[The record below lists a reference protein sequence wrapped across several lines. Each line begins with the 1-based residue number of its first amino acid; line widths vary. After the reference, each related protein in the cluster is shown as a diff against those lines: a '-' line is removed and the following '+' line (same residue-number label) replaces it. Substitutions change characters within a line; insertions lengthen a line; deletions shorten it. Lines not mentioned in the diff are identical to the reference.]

1 MTAERA
7 LLRHQLRSLRRG
19 SLIWAFVFALLTVS
33 SAAGYRSTYETV
45 AERLRLARTLG
56 SNAGLQAI
64 FGHAYRLDTVGGFT
78 AWRAGG
84 LLALAGGI
92 WGLLAGT
99 RLMRGEEEEGRL
111 ELVLAGALRPSRA
124 AAVALVTL
132 GIAAFTVFLGATIG
146 ALLGGSGSDGW
157 SAAQSV
163 YCGMAFTMPV
173 VMFMAVGALWSQLAG
188 TRRLAAALAG
198 GTFGAA
204 FLLRVA
210 GDSSTSAEWLRS
222 FTPLGWAEQLRP
234 LTSERPLP
242 LVPLLALIALLCA
255 TSLAVAARRD
265 LGSSPIRA
273 VDERPP
279 RLAGLSSIPG
289 QVARTGWTTA
299 AGWAASLGIAAFI
312 FGLISEGV
320 AKIAEESPSFQRTAS
335 HIRGANI
342 LTAAGYVGVTFLMI
356 MAGLSVLVATEIS
369 AAREEEATG
378 RLDELLV
385 RPVGRRE
392 WLASRIGVGIA
403 FVALAAFAVAI
414 FGFFGTVAA
423 GADVGIGKLL
433 EGALNCI
440 PVPVFYMGL
449 GTLALGLIPRAAP
462 PVALG
467 LVAGLFLLEL
477 IGSAIGLPDWL
488 LWLSPFDHVAFVPGG
503 SIDVVPALILV
514 ALGGLAALGGIE
526 AFARRDLVPA

>member
-1 MTAERA
+1 VTAERA
-7 LLRHQLRSLRRG
+7 LLRHHLRSIRRG
-19 SLIWAFVFALLTVS
+19 SLIWAFVFALLVVT
-33 SAAGYRSTYETV
+33 SAAGYRTTYETP
-45 AERLRLARTLG
+45 AERLVLVHTLG
-56 SNAGLQAI
+56 ENAGLQAI
-64 FGHAYRLDTVGGFT
+64 FGHAYALDTVGGFT

-92 WGLLAGT
+92 WGLLVAT
-99 RLMRGEEEEGRL
+99 RLMRGEEEEGRF
-111 ELVLAGALRPSRA
+111 ELVLAGTLRPARA
-124 AAVALVTL
+124 AAVVLVALAA
-132 GIAAFTVFLGATIG
+132 GAFTVFVGATIG
-146 ALLGGSGSDGW
+146 ALLGGSGSGGW
-157 SAAQSV
+157 SAAQSL
-163 YCGMAFTMPV
+163 YCGMALTMPV
-173 VMFMAVGALWSQLAG
+173 VVFMAVGALWSQLAG
-188 TRRLAAALAG
+188 ARRLAAALAG
-198 GTFGAA
+198 GTFGVA

-210 GDSSTSAEWLRS
+210 ADSSPSAEWLRS

-234 LTSERPLP
+234 LTGEEPLA
-242 LVPLLALIALLCA
+242 LLPLLALIALLCA
-255 TSLAVAARRD
+255 ASLLVAGRRD

-279 RLAGLSSIPG
+279 RLTGLSSVPG
-289 QVARTGWTTA
+289 QVARTGWLTA

-312 FGLISEGV
+312 FGLISKGV
-320 AKIAEESPSFQRTAS
+320 AKIAEESPSFQRAAS
-335 HIRGANI
+335 HIRGANL
-342 LTAAGYVGVTFLMI
+342 LTAGGYVGVTFLMI
-356 MAGLSVLVATEIS
+356 MAALSVLVATEIS
-369 AAREEEATG
+369 AAREEEASE

-392 WLASRIGVGIA
+392 WLASRLGVGLA
-403 FVALAAFAVAI
+403 FVGATALSVAL
-414 FGFFGTVAA
+414 FGFLGTVAA
-423 GADVGIGKLL
+423 GADVGIVKLL

-477 IGSAIGLPDWL
+477 LGSAIGLPDWL

-503 SIDVVPALILV
+503 SIDVAPALIM
-514 ALGGLAALGGIE
+514 AGIGALAALGGIE